1 MKEIYLKIIAIF
13 LILVA
18 MITNITYAADTTPQ
32 SGDDII
38 SSADKFIEQ
47 GENNSDNTIEQDAAQ
62 KAIDLIY
69 NILLAI
75 GLVVAVIC
83 GLILGIQFMMSS
95 SEGQAQVKEK
105 LIPYGVRMCCNLWS
119 IWNLEIS
126 YGTFTRFLEK

>member
-1 MKEIYLKIIAIF
+1 MKEIYLKIIVIF

-47 GENNSDNTIEQDAAQ
+47 GENNSDITIDQDAAQ

-69 NILLAI
+69 NILLAV

-105 LIPYGVRMCCNLWS
+105 LIPYGVRMCCNFWS
-119 IWNLEIS
+119 LWNLEIG